1 MNYRR
6 QRFANLIKEELSK
19 IIVKEIDFFGSFVTI
34 TDVEVGEKLEAA
46 IVYFSVIPSKDFD
59 KVEKILKKTS
69 RHLQYL
75 LMKKINV
82 KPMPE
87 IVFKPDHGQEKAAGV
102 EKILL
107 EDKIKEER
115 AS

>member
-19 IIVKEIDFFGSFVTI
+19 IIVKEIEFFGCLVTI
-34 TDVEVGEKLEAA
+34 TDVDVNEKLEAA
-46 IVYFSVIPSKDFD
+46 IVYFSVIPSKDFE
-59 KVEKILKKTS
+59 KAEKIFKKNS

-87 IVFKPDHGQEKAAGV
+87 IVFKPDHGQEKAAGI

-107 EDKIKEER
+107 EDKIKE
-115 AS
+115 